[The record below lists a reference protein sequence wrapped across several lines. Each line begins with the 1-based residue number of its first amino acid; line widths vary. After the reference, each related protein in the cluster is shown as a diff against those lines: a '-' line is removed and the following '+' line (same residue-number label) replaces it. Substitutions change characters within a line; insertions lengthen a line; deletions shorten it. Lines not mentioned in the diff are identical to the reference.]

1 MGHAHTAAELCDL
14 IWWAKG
20 AGGER
25 YQFWSNTRASC
36 HGNWH
41 RGKNSSSSSSSSGS
55 TAVQRR
61 LQDAHTLTG
70 GHADT
75 DQRCPAG
82 ASAERLVKGRAAELQ
97 LLQVAVGNPDV
108 SRQRQAL
115 VQVLKP
121 TQQGG
126 KFKTFSAEAVHDL
139 MCHKWMLLRRAV
151 PVKMASVQTS
161 RPFLI
166 WPHYD
171 LNPHTTE

>member
-1 MGHAHTAAELCDL
+1 ME
-14 IWWAKG
+14 
-20 AGGER
+20 
-25 YQFWSNTRASC
+25 
-36 HGNWH
+36 
-41 RGKNSSSSSSSSGS
+41 
-55 TAVQRR
+55 
-61 LQDAHTLTG
+61 QDAHTLTG

-126 KFKTFSAEAVHDL
+126 KFKMFF
-139 MCHKWMLLRRAV
+139 R
-151 PVKMASVQTS
+151 
-161 RPFLI
+161 
-166 WPHYD
+166 
-171 LNPHTTE
+171 LNPFMIYCSTSGCW